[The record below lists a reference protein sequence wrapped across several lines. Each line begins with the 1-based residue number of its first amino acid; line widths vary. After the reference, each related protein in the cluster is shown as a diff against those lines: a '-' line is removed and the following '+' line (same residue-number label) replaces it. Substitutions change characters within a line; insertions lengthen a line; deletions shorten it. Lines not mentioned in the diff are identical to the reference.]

1 MQNPF
6 EIFEKRLAN
15 IENLLLDLKHKPE
28 KQTQP
33 ENYSVKEASK
43 ILKVSEQSVL
53 KYIRK
58 GFLPAQFIG
67 KSYLIKRVDLEA
79 SLSKYKSLKHKRS

>member
-6 EIFEKRLAN
+6 EIFDKRLAS

-28 KQTQP
+28 QQSEP
-33 ENYSVKEASK
+33 ENYNVKEASK

-53 KYIRK
+53 SYIRK
-58 GFLPAQFIG
+58 GLIPAQFIG
-67 KSYLIKRVDLEA
+67 KSYLIKRADLEA
-79 SLSKYKSLKHKRS
+79 SLSEYKSLKYKRS